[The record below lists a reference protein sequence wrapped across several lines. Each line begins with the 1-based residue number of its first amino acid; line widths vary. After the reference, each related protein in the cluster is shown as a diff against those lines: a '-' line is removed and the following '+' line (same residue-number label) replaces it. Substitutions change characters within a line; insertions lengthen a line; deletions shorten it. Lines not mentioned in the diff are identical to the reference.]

1 MLDRLADTDSFSN
14 PDKLS
19 LADRKLILYLVV
31 TLADESRRLT
41 GAYEA
46 VLRAYSG
53 VHGHWAHGKPL
64 AVMQKYCAKFLGKSA
79 ERRPTWDKVEDVL
92 RAALPADRAAA
103 ALAEAAWLFS
113 RAAGVERPP
122 GYSGELSKP
131 VWDQPSIT
139 VVTAAMIAGPS
150 RPSKPIADDDQLLVI
165 KAQARAYRAL
175 DREKEELN
183 TRFEELLREIDRLR
197 AELRRSIALRDG
209 RGGTPG
215 PAVPSPATVPAP
227 RSAAAPGSVP
237 AEEPVPEVNVPR
249 ARTPLDAVVDTP
261 LQRITEVPRT
271 WFLLDT
277 SVQQRA

>member
-1 MLDRLADTDSFSN
+1 VLDRLADTDSFSN

-41 GAYEA
+41 AAYEA

-53 VHGHWAHGKPL
+53 VRGHWAHGKPL

-92 RAALPADRAAA
+92 RAALPADRAEV

-139 VVTAAMIAGPS
+139 VVTAAMIAGPA
-150 RPSKPIADDDQLLVI
+150 RPSKPIASDDQLLVI

-175 DREKEELN
+175 DREKEELSG
-183 TRFEELLREIDRLR
+183 RFDELLREIDRLR
-197 AELRRSIALRDG
+197 AELRRFSDRRDRSDRSDG
-209 RGGTPG
+209 AP
-215 PAVPSPATVPAP
+215 PAAVPVSG
-227 RSAAAPGSVP
+227 SAP
-237 AEEPVPEVNVPR
+237 AEEPVPEVHVPR
-249 ARTPLDAVVDTP
+249 ARTPMDAVSDSP

-271 WFLLDT
+271 WFHLDT